1 METGINRFIKAQE
14 KDYADALRE
23 IKNGKK
29 TSHWI
34 WYIFPQLQGLG
45 RSSISNYYGIK
56 DLAEA
61 KEYIN
66 NDYLKN
72 NLLEICQ
79 ELLLLNNDIKDI
91 FGYPDYLKVQSCL
104 TLFEIVSP
112 EESVFRKVLNKFYNG
127 EIDSNT
133 INLLKGE

>member
-72 NLLEICQ
+72 NLLNC
-79 ELLLLNNDIKDI
+79 LL
-91 FGYPDYLKVQSCL
+91 YH
-104 TLFEIVSP
+104 
-112 EESVFRKVLNKFYNG
+112 
-127 EIDSNT
+127 
-133 INLLKGE
+133 

>member
-14 KDYADALRE
+14 KDYANALRE

-61 KEYIN
+61 KEYMN

-79 ELLLLNNDIKDI
+79 KLLLLNNDIKDI

-112 EESVFRKVLNKFYNG
+112 EESVFREVLNKFYNG